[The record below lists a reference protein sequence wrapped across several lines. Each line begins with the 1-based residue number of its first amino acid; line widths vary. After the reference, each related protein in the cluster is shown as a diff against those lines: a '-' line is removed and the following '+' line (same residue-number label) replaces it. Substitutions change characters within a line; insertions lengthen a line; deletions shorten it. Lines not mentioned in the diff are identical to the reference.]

1 MAIMEYGKLVE
12 SIYSAFT
19 RQDTRYILDQLAED
33 VEWVVFGPSSIP
45 FAGTWYGRENVG
57 RFFATI
63 RSTQKTSRIAVTEI
77 IATGKTVVAT
87 IRYSGIVA
95 ATGRRFDTS
104 AVHVFTFQGG
114 RVTSFRD
121 YFDTAQME
129 AAYSSTAQFVAA

>member
-1 MAIMEYGKLVE
+1 VAIMENGKLVE
-12 SIYSAFT
+12 SIYAAFT
-19 RQDTRYILDQLAED
+19 RQDTGYILDQLAED

-63 RSTQKTSRIAVTEI
+63 RSTQKTSRIAITEI

-104 AVHVFTFQGG
+104 AVHVFTFRGG
-114 RVTSFRD
+114 KVASFRD
-121 YFDTAQME
+121 YFDTAQVE
-129 AAYSSTAQFVAA
+129 AAYSSTARFAAA

>member
-1 MAIMEYGKLVE
+1 MEYGKLVE
-12 SIYSAFT
+12 SIYTAFAQ
-19 RQDTRYILDQLAED
+19 QDTRYILDQLGED

-63 RSTQKTSRIAVTEI
+63 RSTQKHSRIAITEI

-87 IRYSGIVA
+87 IRYSGIVI

-104 AVHVFTFQGG
+104 AVQVFTFRGG
-114 RVTSFRD
+114 RVASFRD
-121 YFDTAQME
+121 YFDTAQVE